1 MSSSRI
7 LPVAPAAVIAPAS
20 VPRHVAVIMDG
31 NGRWARARGKPV
43 MAGHR
48 AGADAVRRCVKAA
61 ILAGVRYLTL
71 YAFSSENWQRT
82 TEEVSDLTSLLRF
95 YLRHKVAELHEQN
108 VRLDFIGDLT
118 RFDAGLRAEIERARN
133 LTARN
138 GRLTLILAL
147 SYGARNDML
156 AAAQRL
162 AFAAARGEIDPAALG
177 EQDFRAYL
185 QTSAFP
191 DPDLIVRTSGER
203 RLSNFLLWES
213 AYAELSFLDVMWPD
227 FNETH
232 FAALLADFA
241 GRERRFGKRLQTDPT
256 L

>member
-1 MSSSRI
+1 MSSSRAH
-7 LPVAPAAVIAPAS
+7 PAPATNADPALA
-20 VPRHVAVIMDG
+20 PRHVAVIMDG

-48 AGADAVRRCVKAA
+48 AGAEAVRRCVKAA
-61 ILAGVRYLTL
+61 IAAHVRYLTL
-71 YAFSSENWQRT
+71 YAFSSENWNRT
-82 TEEVSDLTSLLRF
+82 AEEVSDLTSLLRF

-108 VRLDFIGDLT
+108 VRLEFIGDLS
-118 RFDAGLRAEIERARN
+118 RFDAGLRAEIDRART

-138 GRLTLILAL
+138 TSLTMILAL
-147 SYGARNDML
+147 SYGARNDVLGAAKRL
-156 AAAQRL
+156 AAAAL
-162 AFAAARGEIDPAALG
+162 RGEIDPDTVG
-177 EQDFRAYL
+177 EDAFGDFL
-185 QTSAFP
+185 QTSPFP

-213 AYAELSFLDVMWPD
+213 AYAELAFLDVMWPD

-232 FAALLADFA
+232 FETLMVDFSR
-241 GRERRFGKRLQTDPT
+241 RERRFGKRLAPDGA

>member
-1 MSSSRI
+1 MSSSR
-7 LPVAPAAVIAPAS
+7 AHTTPATVLDPAT

-48 AGADAVRRCVKAA
+48 AGAEAVRRCVRAA
-61 ILAGVRYLTL
+61 ITAGVRYLTL
-71 YAFSSENWQRT
+71 YAFSSENWNRT
-82 TEEVSDLTSLLRF
+82 SEEVSDLTSLLRF

-118 RFDAGLRAEIERARN
+118 RFDSGLRAEIDRART

-138 GRLTLILAL
+138 TRLTMILAL
-147 SYGARNDML
+147 SYGARHDML
-156 AAAQRL
+156 SAAKKMAI
-162 AFAAARGEIDPAALG
+162 AASRGEIDLDGLSEAAFG
-177 EQDFRAYL
+177 DFL
-185 QTSAFP
+185 QTSPFP

-213 AYAELSFLDVMWPD
+213 AYAELAFLDVMWPD
-227 FNETH
+227 FNEDH
-232 FAALLADFA
+232 FAGLMSDFSR
-241 GRERRFGKRLQTDPT
+241 RERRFGRRLAPDGA

>member
-1 MSSSRI
+1 MSSSRT
-7 LPVAPAAVIAPAS
+7 LPAAAADLAPGI

-48 AGADAVRRCVKAA
+48 AGAEAVKRCVKAA
-61 ILAGVRYLTL
+61 ILSGVRYLTL

-108 VRLDFIGDLT
+108 VRLEFIGDLS
-118 RFDAGLRAEIERARN
+118 RFDAGLRAEIDRARN

-147 SYGARNDML
+147 SYGARHDML

-162 AFAAARGEIDPAALG
+162 AMASVRGEIDPASLT
-177 EQDFRAYL
+177 EQDFRDHL
-185 QTSAFP
+185 QTSPFP

-227 FNETH
+227 FDETH
-232 FAALLADFA
+232 FAALLTDFA
-241 GRERRFGKRLQTDPT
+241 GRERRFGRRLQPDPA

>member
-7 LPVAPAAVIAPAS
+7 LPVATAELAPAS

-31 NGRWARARGKPV
+31 NGRWARARGKAV

-48 AGADAVRRCVKAA
+48 AGAEAVRRCVKAA
-61 ILAGVRYLTL
+61 ILSGVRYLTL

-108 VRLDFIGDLT
+108 VRLEFIGDLT
-118 RFDAGLRAEIERARN
+118 RFDAGLRAEIERAKT

-147 SYGARNDML
+147 SYGARQDML
-156 AAAQRL
+156 AAARRL
-162 AFAAARGEIDPAALG
+162 ADAAARGEIDPTSLS
-177 EQDFRAYL
+177 EQDFGDYL
-185 QTSAFP
+185 QTSPFP

-232 FAALLADFA
+232 FATLMADFA
-241 GRERRFGKRLQTDPT
+241 GRERRFGKRLETDSA